1 MISSRTTLQARPIA
15 SLIDM
20 SPRMNRFIFVR
31 CTSTLPPQRRWR
43 RPGLSRQSHHAR
55 TRSNVKSGFWHA
67 FDFLRVEVLLSDT
80 SDLKRFISIV
90 EVRQPMP
97 KTQGHNAERDRAAVP
112 PPASQRACFQLQ
124 VRPERLAQYRQR
136 HAAAWP
142 EMLQALKDSGWNN
155 YSLFIRPDGLLIG
168 YVETPDLAAAQ
179 RAMAATEVNARW
191 QAQMGEFFLDLDG
204 DPDRKS
210 T

>member
-1 MISSRTTLQARPIA
+1 
-15 SLIDM
+15 
-20 SPRMNRFIFVR
+20 
-31 CTSTLPPQRRWR
+31 
-43 RPGLSRQSHHAR
+43 
-55 TRSNVKSGFWHA
+55 
-67 FDFLRVEVLLSDT
+67 
-80 SDLKRFISIV
+80 
-90 EVRQPMP
+90 MP
-97 KTQGHNAERDRAAVP
+97 KTQGHNAERDGAAVP

-136 HAAAWP
+136 HAAVWP

-204 DPDRKS
+204 DPDTGFVALTEIFHLEDQLAARGGAPTGS
-210 T
+210 SNS